1 MESKT
6 AFIFPAFITEFTRK
20 EIDFLKINSVD
31 INDYLNRISNVLN
44 LELPEFSYD
53 NKLYREELNS
63 QILAYTISCAFT
75 DILLSKAIFPDYLS
89 GYSMGI
95 YASLYTAKSVSFET
109 GAKLIF
115 KAFELVNEL
124 TETNLYGMGAIIG
137 LSSKDVLEL
146 ISNNELNLEI
156 INVNNEHS
164 LVIAGLKEDVQI
176 LLEKAKKEGALSAGE
191 LTVNTPYHS
200 KYLENYSESFSD
212 FLKNIEIYEATIPII
227 STFDQRKVLTIDDI
241 KLELVYNLTQK
252 INWFKTMQKLI
263 DCRVE
268 KMFECGAGK
277 DLKKISRFIK
287 GSYNLRS
294 VYKI

>member
-44 LELPEFSYD
+44 LELSEFSYD

-75 DILLSKAIFPDYLS
+75 DILLSKAIFPDYLA

-95 YASLYTAKSVSFET
+95 YASLYTAKSISFET

-124 TETNLYGMGAIIG
+124 TETNLYGMGATIG

-146 ISNNELNLEI
+146 ISNDELNLEI

-176 LLEKAKKEGALSAGE
+176 LLEKAKKEGALNVGE

-212 FLKNIEIYEATIPII
+212 FLKNVEIYEAKLPII
-227 STFDQRKVLTIDDI
+227 STFDQRQVLTINNI

-263 DCRVE
+263 DCKVE
-268 KMFECGAGK
+268 KMYECGAGK

-287 GSYNLRS
+287 GNYNLRS